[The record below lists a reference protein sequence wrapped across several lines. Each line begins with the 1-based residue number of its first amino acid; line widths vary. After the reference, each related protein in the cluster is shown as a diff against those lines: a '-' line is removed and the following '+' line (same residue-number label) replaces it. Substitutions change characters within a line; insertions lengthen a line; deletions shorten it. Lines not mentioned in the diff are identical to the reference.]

1 MFIVFFVVI
10 LQIGGRSETM
20 FQHNTNQVKEE
31 DSKQIHKQNE
41 VVFELASGTT
51 ITEVK
56 HIFHTKEK
64 PELNAVC
71 PKPFL
76 DSKEDSS
83 CIYCGQ
89 KFIVGI
95 VSRVI

>member
-1 MFIVFFVVI
+1 MFIVFFVI

-51 ITEVK
+51 ITEIK
-56 HIFHTKEK
+56 HIFHTKKK
-64 PELNAVC
+64 PELNAVG

-76 DSKEDSS
+76 DSKEDIS

-89 KFIVGI
+89 KYIFSI

>member
-1 MFIVFFVVI
+1 MVTEESDCCREEAVIFFIVFFVVI

-51 ITEVK
+51 ITEV
-56 HIFHTKEK
+56 
-64 PELNAVC
+64 
-71 PKPFL
+71 
-76 DSKEDSS
+76 
-83 CIYCGQ
+83 
-89 KFIVGI
+89 
-95 VSRVI
+95 